1 MDTGLFQME
10 GVTLNGS
17 EPDVLLDICV
27 LEQPVVVVVDP
38 CVGGSRR
45 RSSMNAVRVAP
56 PTGLS
61 HRPNSSQPLR
71 PKSIVH
77 FNASEKYLIKH
88 LQPTASFSARRV
100 FSEP

>member
-1 MDTGLFQME
+1 M
-10 GVTLNGS
+10 TLNGS
-17 EPDVLLDICV
+17 EPYVLLDIGV

-61 HRPNSSQPLR
+61 HRHRPNSSQPLHL
-71 PKSIVH
+71 KSIVL
-77 FNASEKYLIKH
+77 FNGNEKL
-88 LQPTASFSARRV
+88 FN
-100 FSEP
+100 

>member
-1 MDTGLFQME
+1 VNQWTLVIFVADGRM
-10 GVTLNGS
+10 TLNGS
-17 EPDVLLDICV
+17 EPYVLLDIGV

-71 PKSIVH
+71 LKSIALLNGNEKI
-77 FNASEKYLIKH
+77 FN
-88 LQPTASFSARRV
+88 
-100 FSEP
+100 